1 MTIRTPI
8 REILAAV
15 VAALLAGAVHAAS
28 PEESA
33 ESVVRETLDAAILVL
48 EDSSFS
54 DDDKIE
60 RIEQLAYA
68 RFDFRTMAR
77 LVLARNWKRFTPE
90 QREAFIS
97 EFKRHLSLTYGKTLL
112 NYGDEDI
119 EYKDRRLERNGDVTV
134 QTRIVGSSIE
144 PVVISY
150 RLRNR
155 EDAWGVIDVVVEGV
169 SLVSNF
175 RAQTQEIV
183 SSDGP
188 DRLIEILRE
197 KNENRA
203 TEG

>member
-1 MTIRTPI
+1 MTIRTPT
-8 REILAAV
+8 REALAAV
-15 VAALLAGAVHAAS
+15 LAAFLAGPIHAAS

-33 ESVVRETLDAAILVL
+33 ESVVRQTLDAAVAVL
-48 EDSSFS
+48 EDASLS
-54 DDDKIE
+54 DDDKIG

-90 QREAFIS
+90 QREAFIA
-97 EFKRHLSLTYGKTLL
+97 EFKRHLSLTYGRTLL

-134 QTRIVGSSIE
+134 QTRIVGSSMD

-155 EDAWGVIDVVVEGV
+155 EDSWGVIDVVVEGI

-175 RAQTQEIV
+175 RDQTKEIV
-183 SSDGP
+183 SNSGP

-203 TEG
+203 NEG